1 MEHPPTEN
9 EITLYYQELQKHL
22 PDQRNGKGKRHELA
36 LILTT
41 MLLSILRSVGNL
53 NVSVIHRQM
62 GREHENILSILGL
75 KRRKLISDSQFRR
88 VLNSIDY
95 QSYND
100 LNDRYFGVS
109 IVETLGE
116 WKAVDGKELRGN
128 IDGLSGQKRGENVV
142 KMVSHEDKS
151 SQILG
156 FYNGRKD
163 SEKTIVQ
170 DYFRGQETLSSSYSF
185 DALHTSVGLL
195 EEINGKS
202 GIYLAQVKQNQAN
215 LLKECIHLTQ
225 HMPAIE
231 THETYDKAHGREEH
245 RRGYLLKINV
255 EALDPMW
262 GKTGIKTLL
271 IIERKVR
278 RSKNGALSHELAFF
292 VSNKALKKRVG
303 LELFMAARGHW
314 NVEADNYVKDVVWG
328 EDRIKC
334 KESGRI
340 RMIASAINNAVN
352 RVRKFDIGD
361 SITAFREDMIFN
373 RDLAIACISRS

>member
-1 MEHPPTEN
+1 MEQSPTAN
-9 EITLYYQELQKHL
+9 EITLYYQELQNHL
-22 PDQRNGKGKRHELA
+22 SDPRQDKGKRHELA

-41 MLLSILRSVGNL
+41 LLLAILRSVGNL
-53 NVSVIHRQM
+53 KVSVIHRQM
-62 GREHENILSILGL
+62 KREHEGVLSLLGL
-75 KRRKLISDSQFRR
+75 KKRKFISDSQFRR

-95 QSYND
+95 QSYNA
-100 LNDRYFGVS
+100 LNDAYFGVS
-109 IVETLGE
+109 IVETSGE
-116 WKAVDGKELRGN
+116 WKAIDGKELRGN
-128 IDGLSGQKRGENVV
+128 IDGLMGQKRGENVV

-156 FYNGRKD
+156 FYNGRKE
-163 SEKTIVQ
+163 SEKTIVEN
-170 DYFRGQETLSSSYSF
+170 YFRGQEILLNSYSF

-225 HMPAIE
+225 HMVAIE

-245 RRGYLLKINV
+245 RKGYLLRMNT
-255 EALDPMW
+255 EALDSMW
-262 GKTGIKTLL
+262 AKTGIKTLL
-271 IIERKVR
+271 VVERKVR
-278 RSKNGALSHELAFF
+278 RSKNGAYSHELAFF
-292 VSNKALKKRVG
+292 VSNKNLKKRVG

-328 EDRIKC
+328 EDAIKC

-340 RMIASAINNAVN
+340 RMIASAINNAIN
-352 RVRKFDIGD
+352 RVRNFNIGN
-361 SITAFREDMIFN
+361 SMTVFREDMIFN